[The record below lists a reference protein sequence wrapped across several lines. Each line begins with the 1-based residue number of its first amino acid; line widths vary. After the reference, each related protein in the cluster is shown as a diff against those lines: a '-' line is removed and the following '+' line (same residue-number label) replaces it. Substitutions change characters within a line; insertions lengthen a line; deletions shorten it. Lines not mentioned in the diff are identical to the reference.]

1 MKTVNLISR
10 QNKSRLDNLLKML
23 SNEAELEYLDLL
35 GVPFFVEICMQETF
49 PDLHEQL
56 LQYAES
62 NNLYELF
69 ILNEAKIEVK
79 GCFLRLAR
87 RCFRIYNRLRA
98 KGLNIETL
106 LFRKYSSRILGRIPQ
121 PSEEDDDNPEM
132 KKYTNLERT
141 LFQVVYEVEK
151 RAGMQG

>member
-1 MKTVNLISR
+1 
-10 QNKSRLDNLLKML
+10 ML

-121 PSEEDDDNPEM
+121 PSDEDDDNPEM

>member
-1 MKTVNLISR
+1 
-10 QNKSRLDNLLKML
+10 ML
-23 SNEAELEYLDLL
+23 STLTNDTELEYLDLL

-56 LQYAES
+56 LQHADS

-69 ILNEAKIEVK
+69 ILNDAKIEVK

-87 RCFRIYNRLRA
+87 RCFKIYNRLRA

-106 LFRKYSSRILGRIPQ
+106 LFKKYSSRILGKLPK
-121 PSEEDDDNPEM
+121 PPKEGDDSTEWN
-132 KKYTNLERT
+132 KYSNLEKA
-141 LFQVVYEVEK
+141 LFQVAYEIEK